1 MVGFRLKFG
10 SIPFFD
16 GKAILAP
23 MAGVSDK
30 SFRELCTSF
39 GAAYVISEMVSSK
52 GLQYSDRKSKEL
64 MGAVPCRASCSNP
77 NF

>member
-1 MVGFRLKFG
+1 
-10 SIPFFD
+10 
-16 GKAILAP
+16 

-64 MGAVPCRASCSNP
+64 MELFTRASCSNS
-77 NF
+77 NFWRST